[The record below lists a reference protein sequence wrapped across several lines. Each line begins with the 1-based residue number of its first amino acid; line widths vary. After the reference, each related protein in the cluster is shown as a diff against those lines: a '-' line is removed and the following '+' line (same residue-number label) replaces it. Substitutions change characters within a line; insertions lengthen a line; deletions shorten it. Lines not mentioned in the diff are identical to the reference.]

1 MILQPSHSLHN
12 SAKRPIKPWQNSGF
26 TLIELMVTVAVIG
39 IISSIVIAESGTA
52 YNRDKLNEASLL
64 FRSWLLEISNKPDTI
79 GQSCTIAVT
88 TGTITSGSQIAS
100 VSPATCSST
109 PTLLLPGTFTGLT
122 FNVGATQ
129 STWSFT
135 RRNAIDSSNDVII
148 KFSLNGFTALRCVRV
163 QAISGLL
170 RLGRNNA
177 SSNVSPFGTCD
188 NWNRM

>member
-1 MILQPSHSLHN
+1 MILKQRHSLN
-12 SAKRPIKPWQNSGF
+12 DSAKRPFKPWQTTGF
-26 TLIELMVTVAVIG
+26 TLIELMMTVAVIG
-39 IISSIVIAESGTA
+39 IVSSIVISESGTA

-64 FRSWLLEISNKPDTI
+64 LRSWLLEISNKPDTI
-79 GQSCTIAVT
+79 GQSCAITIT
-88 TGTITSGSQIAS
+88 TGTITTGGQIAS

-109 PTLLLPGTFTGLT
+109 PTLLLPGNFTGLT

-129 STWSFT
+129 TTWSFT

-148 KFSLNGFTALRCVRV
+148 KLSLNGFTALRCVRV

-177 SSNVSPFGTCD
+177 NSNVTATGTCD

>member
-1 MILQPSHSLHN
+1 MTLKPRHSWN
-12 SAKRPIKPWQNSGF
+12 DSARRIIKSWQSTGF

-39 IISSIVIAESGTA
+39 IISSIAITESGTA

-64 FRSWLLEISNKPDTI
+64 FRGWLLEISNKPDTI
-79 GQSCTIAVT
+79 GQSCTIIVA
-88 TGTITSGSQIAS
+88 TGTITTGGQIAS
-100 VSPATCSST
+100 VSPAACSST
-109 PTLLLPGTFTGLT
+109 PTLLLPGNFTGLT

-129 STWSFT
+129 TTWSFT
-135 RRNAIDSSNDVII
+135 RRNAIDSSNDVIV

-177 SSNVSPFGTCD
+177 NSDVTATGTCD